1 MDLDSLIE
9 RKRERF
15 EQLER
20 EIADPRLFE
29 NRKRAGEIMR
39 EHASIKELL
48 GRWKRLETAR
58 RQLDDNRE
66 LATSRDVEIA
76 AMADD
81 EIPDLEER
89 VTDLEREIQID
100 LLPPDE
106 NEDRDAIV
114 EIRAGTGGSEA
125 AIFAADL
132 YRMYNRYAEAAG
144 LKTEDLESSPSELG
158 GLKEVIFRVSGESVF
173 RKLRYESGV
182 HRVQRVPATE
192 AQGRIHTSTAT
203 VAVLPEAQDVDVELK
218 PDDLRIEVSRAGGPG
233 GQGVNTTDSAVQVLH
248 IPTGRIVRC
257 QDGRSQ
263 IKNKERALSIL
274 RARLLERKQRE
285 EAEKYS
291 AQRRGQIGTGG
302 REEKIRTYNFPQN
315 RVTDHRIGLTLYNL
329 DRVMEGDLGELIR
342 ALQVADVAERLK
354 ESAVLSELES
364 SSPLR
369 ISLHQFEA
377 DSARNLLTTLRLDY
391 ERMTV
396 LDVLQSTT
404 AYFKKRGIENP
415 RLNAEHL
422 LAHALGRTRME
433 LYLEFERTLGEVELA
448 PLRKLVQRR
457 GEGEPLQHLLGT
469 VEFCGDTFLCDNR
482 ALVPATRNRAVR
494 GTRRIK
500 NRESRI
506 ENRGRWN
513 RQRRDCAQS
522 GKKISRGT
530 NFRRGRLGRCAR
542 PHARKRDPARLKWT
556 RPIEKKQSS

>member
-20 EIADPRLFE
+20 EIADPRLFD

-48 GRWKRLETAR
+48 GRWDRLETAR

-76 AMADD
+76 AMAND

-89 VTDLEREIQID
+89 VTDLEREIQIG

-144 LKTEDLESSPSELG
+144 LKTEDLESSSSELG

-203 VAVLPEAQDVDVELK
+203 VAVLPEAQDIDVELK

-248 IPTGRIVRC
+248 IPTGTIVRC

-291 AQRRGQIGTGG
+291 AQRRDQIGTGG

-342 ALQVADVAERLK
+342 ALQVAGVAERLK
-354 ESAVLSELES
+354 ESAV
-364 SSPLR
+364 
-369 ISLHQFEA
+369 A
-377 DSARNLLTTLRLDY
+377 
-391 ERMTV
+391 
-396 LDVLQSTT
+396 
-404 AYFKKRGIENP
+404 G
-415 RLNAEHL
+415 
-422 LAHALGRTRME
+422 
-433 LYLEFERTLGEVELA
+433 
-448 PLRKLVQRR
+448 
-457 GEGEPLQHLLGT
+457 
-469 VEFCGDTFLCDNR
+469 
-482 ALVPATRNRAVR
+482 
-494 GTRRIK
+494 
-500 NRESRI
+500 
-506 ENRGRWN
+506 
-513 RQRRDCAQS
+513 
-522 GKKISRGT
+522 
-530 NFRRGRLGRCAR
+530 
-542 PHARKRDPARLKWT
+542 
-556 RPIEKKQSS
+556 

>member
-1 MDLDSLIE
+1 MDLNLLIE

-20 EIADPRLFE
+20 EIGDPRFFE

-39 EHASIKELL
+39 EHANIKEMLA
-48 GRWKRLETAR
+48 RWNELESAQ

-81 EIPDLEER
+81 EIPDLEKR
-89 VTDLEREIQID
+89 VADLERGIQVG

-106 NEDRDAIV
+106 NENRDAIV

-132 YRMYNRYAEAAG
+132 YRMYNRYAESAG

-203 VAVLPEAQDVDVELK
+203 VAVLPEAEDVDLELK
-218 PDDLRIEVSRAGGPG
+218 PEDLRIEVSRAGGPG

-248 IPTGRIVRC
+248 LPTGTIVRC

-274 RARLLERKQRE
+274 RARLLARKQRE
-285 EAEKYS
+285 ETEKYS

-329 DRVMEGDLGELIR
+329 DHVMEGDLDELIR
-342 ALQVADVAERLK
+342 ALQAADVKERLGDVV
-354 ESAVLSELES
+354 ESAA
-364 SSPLR
+364 P
-369 ISLHQFEA
+369 
-377 DSARNLLTTLRLDY
+377 SA
-391 ERMTV
+391 
-396 LDVLQSTT
+396 S
-404 AYFKKRGIENP
+404 
-415 RLNAEHL
+415 
-422 LAHALGRTRME
+422 
-433 LYLEFERTLGEVELA
+433 
-448 PLRKLVQRR
+448 
-457 GEGEPLQHLLGT
+457 
-469 VEFCGDTFLCDNR
+469 
-482 ALVPATRNRAVR
+482 
-494 GTRRIK
+494 
-500 NRESRI
+500 
-506 ENRGRWN
+506 
-513 RQRRDCAQS
+513 
-522 GKKISRGT
+522 
-530 NFRRGRLGRCAR
+530 
-542 PHARKRDPARLKWT
+542 
-556 RPIEKKQSS
+556 